1 MGWVRSPKD
10 FWSGVLFIAF
20 GIVAIAVSG
29 GYHMG
34 TAARMGPG
42 YFPRGLGWM
51 LVILGAFVA
60 ARGVRVM
67 GAPVAAFK
75 ARPIVFVLGAVVGH
89 ERGEII
95 VEVAAP
101 LAVGDGIVFEP
112 TDGAP
117 GPTTGFAVAAVR
129 TIAARDGITRQAIAT
144 RSRVS
149 VGARVRRTSHA
160 APRSPRK

>member
-75 ARPIVFVLGAVVGH
+75 ARPIVFVLGAVVAFGLAIPYTGVVLGTVLLIFITSIASH
-89 ERGEII
+89 EFRWREAI
-95 VEVAAP
+95 VSGML
-101 LAVGDGIVFEP
+101 LAS
-112 TDGAP
+112 
-117 GPTTGFAVAAVR
+117 AAVLVF
-129 TIAARDGITRQAIAT
+129 I
-144 RSRVS
+144 
-149 VGARVRRTSHA
+149 VGLKLQLPVW
-160 APRSPRK
+160 PWPINP